1 MGRGSSKAKTDPY
14 QQRPDETGLQWRARI
29 ARMEDEAA
37 SRKQPLVTPEA
48 AANGQYEDGYTEV
61 DGQRAAVK
69 INRGGSTIQRWMNSA
84 PCRILDDAERAA
96 IRYCQSLWTRLDYS
110 CPGLVYVDF
119 GRDGMT
125 DLEVIGELATLK
137 GKVPLKYWTVFE
149 NICRFE
155 LPATDRHAKTTVGFV
170 AGMIALWRNL

>member
-1 MGRGSSKAKTDPY
+1 MGRGNTKPKVDPY
-14 QQRPDETGLQWRARI
+14 KQRPDETYLQWRSRI
-29 ARMEDEAA
+29 AAHEDAEA
-37 SRKQPLVTPEA
+37 SKKQPLVTREA
-48 AANGQYEDGYTEV
+48 EAHGNYEDGYTEV

-69 INRGGSTIQRWMNSA
+69 INRGGSTIQRWMNMP
-84 PCRILDDAERAA
+84 PCHILDDSERAA

-125 DLEVIGELATLK
+125 DLEVIGELAAIK
-137 GKVPLKYWTVFE
+137 CKVPLKYWTVFE

-170 AGMIALWRNL
+170 AGMIALWRGL